1 MMHVVVLC
9 GGRSAEH
16 EVSLNSAQLVLKHLN
31 QEKYQVSILAIGK
44 DGSLY
49 PPEAAS
55 EKLGLNS
62 SGPLNFPSG
71 KHWVSVL
78 LELNPV
84 PDIVFPVLHGPFGE
98 DGTVQGTLEVL
109 NIPYVGAGVSASA
122 LAMSK
127 IHSKEVLR
135 GAGLPV
141 LPAGSLVQTQ
151 WQEDAEESLKR
162 MEEELHY
169 PVFVKPDNMGSSVGI
184 NKSRNRE
191 ELSKHIDV
199 AFRYDDRILVEQGI
213 EAREIETA
221 VLGNRQPEVSLVG
234 EIIPSREFYSYQAKY
249 RDQDSQLLIPAP
261 LSEGQVQ
268 QIQELALN
276 AFRALQLE
284 GMARV
289 DFLMD
294 KDSDQLWVSEANTI
308 PGFTEI
314 SMYPRLWEASGV
326 GYPELLDKLIELGLE
341 RHSRRSRFSVQGGE

>member
-1 MMHVVVLC
+1 M
-9 GGRSAEH
+9 
-16 EVSLNSAQLVLKHLN
+16 SLNSAQLVLKHLN
-31 QEKYQVSILAIGK
+31 QEKYQVSVLAIEK

-55 EKLGLNS
+55 HKLGLNS

-109 NIPYVGAGVSASA
+109 DIPYVGAGVSASA

-127 IHSKEVLR
+127 IRSKEVLR

-141 LPAGSLVQTQ
+141 LSSLSLVQAE

-162 MEEELHY
+162 MEEELHN
-169 PVFVKPDNMGSSVGI
+169 PVFVKPDNKGSSVGI
-184 NKSRNRE
+184 NKSRNRD
-191 ELSKHIDV
+191 ELIEHIEV
-199 AFRYDDRILVEQGI
+199 AFRYDYRILVEQCN

-221 VLGNRQPEVSLVG
+221 VLGNRQPEVSMVG

-249 RDQDSQLLIPAP
+249 RDQDSQIVIPAP
-261 LSEGQVQ
+261 LSERQVLQ
-268 QIQELALN
+268 VQELALK

-294 KDSDQLWVSEANTI
+294 KETGQLWVSEANTI
-308 PGFTEI
+308 PVFTEI
-314 SMYPRLWEASGV
+314 SMYPKLWEASGV
-326 GYPELLDKLIELGLE
+326 GFSELLDKLIDLGLE
-341 RHSRRSRFSVQGGE
+341 RHIRRSRFSVES